1 MKENNIGVSEVRNCK
16 RCGKVFI
23 SRGSYICPDCLQ
35 KEEEQ
40 FEIVKKYLAEN
51 PRATVKETSEN
62 TKVPVEVITE
72 FLRKGLLMSVL
83 PGDGNAS
90 LSCVICKRP
99 IQSGKICPECERA
112 LVAKGLYGG
121 KGKNDTI
128 SEGSLA
134 VVSEQRRA
142 GQSERMY
149 TFDRIRK
156 KRT

>member
-1 MKENNIGVSEVRNCK
+1 MRGKDIGVSEVRNCK

-23 SRGSYICPDCLQ
+23 SRGSYICPECLQ

-72 FLRKGLLMSVL
+72 FMRKGLLISVL
-83 PGDGNAS
+83 PGEGNAG
-90 LSCVICKRP
+90 LSCAICKRP

-112 LVAKGLYGG
+112 LFAKGLSGG

-128 SEGSLA
+128 SEESVA

-142 GQSERMY
+142 GQPERMY
-149 TFDRIRK
+149 TFDLIRR